1 MATQKSI
8 NRALGQTAV
17 GVVISLFLAA
27 KTAMIWGW
35 MPALAVLVVG
45 VLIAAVVFS
54 RL

>member
-17 GVVISLFLAA
+17 GVVIALFLAA
-27 KTAMIWGW
+27 KTAMLWGW
-35 MPALAVLVVG
+35 MPALGVLVVG
-45 VLIAAVVFS
+45 VLVAAIVFR